1 MKFSRTLL
9 ATVAMAGLAF
19 ACARADE
26 APHAVPAPAVADAPA
41 SGILTAVLS
50 GGCFWGLQGVFEH
63 VKGVKQVVAGYAGG
77 AKDTAIYEVVSSGT
91 TGHAE
96 TVQIKYDPKEVSF
109 GKLLRVYF
117 SVATDPTELNRQGPD
132 DGTQYRGEIWATNA
146 DQKRVADAYIA
157 QLTKAHTYSQPIV
170 TRVDAFKGFYPAEG
184 YHQDFLIKNP
194 DYPYIVINDEPKIE
208 NLKKVLPGD
217 YVAAP
222 VLLAN
227 SHA

>member
-1 MKFSRTLL
+1 MKSIRILL
-9 ATVAMAGLAF
+9 ATVAVAALAS

-26 APHAVPAPAVADAPA
+26 APHAVPAPVVADALA
-41 SGILTAVLS
+41 SGIQTAVLS

-77 AKDTAIYEVVSSGT
+77 GKDTAIYEVVSSGM

-109 GKLLRVYF
+109 GKLLQVYF

-132 DGTQYRGEIWATNA
+132 DGSQYRGEIWTVNA

-194 DYPYIVINDEPKIE
+194 DYPYIVINDQPKIE
-208 NLKKVLPGD
+208 NLKKMLPGD

-222 VLLAN
+222 VQLAN